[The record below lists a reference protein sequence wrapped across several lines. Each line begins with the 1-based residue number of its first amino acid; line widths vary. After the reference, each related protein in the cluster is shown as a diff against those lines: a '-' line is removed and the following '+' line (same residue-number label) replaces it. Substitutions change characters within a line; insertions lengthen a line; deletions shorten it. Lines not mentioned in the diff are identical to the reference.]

1 MDYYIS
7 TTLNTSFES
16 ARAKVEEAL
25 KDEGFGVIS
34 EVDMQEKL
42 KDKLN
47 VDFRKYTV
55 LGACNPPMAYDAL
68 QTENKVGLLLP
79 CNVILQEIAPNKIE
93 VASIDPFVSM
103 QIVDN
108 DELSR
113 IAKEVKVRLESFINN
128 LA

>member
-7 TTLNTSFES
+7 TTLNESFES
-16 ARAKVEEAL
+16 ARSKVEAAL

-34 EVDMQEKL
+34 EVNMQEKL

-47 VDFRKYTV
+47 VDFRKYTI
-55 LGACNPPMAYDAL
+55 LGACNPPMAYESL
-68 QTENKVGLLLP
+68 QVENKVGLLLP
-79 CNVILQEIAPNKIE
+79 CNVILQEIEPNKIE

-113 IAKEVKVRLESFINN
+113 IAKEVKERLESFIKN
-128 LA
+128 LK